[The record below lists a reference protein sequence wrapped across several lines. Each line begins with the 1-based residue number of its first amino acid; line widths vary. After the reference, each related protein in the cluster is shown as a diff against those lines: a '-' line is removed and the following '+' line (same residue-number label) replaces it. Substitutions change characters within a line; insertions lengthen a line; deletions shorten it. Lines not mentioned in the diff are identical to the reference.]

1 MEGGRRWREGG
12 DGDRGREKGREKGR
26 RWRAV
31 CEGGRER
38 ERKGGREK
46 GRRWRAVCEGERKG
60 GREGERKEGD
70 GGLCVRELTLSMSE
84 SICSVSMSCLR
95 SSPCLAMIL
104 MDLRLSTSVVS
115 MF

>member
-1 MEGGRRWREGG
+1 M
-12 DGDRGREKGREKGR
+12 
-26 RWRAV
+26 
-31 CEGGRER
+31 CEGG
-38 ERKGGREK
+38 
-46 GRRWRAVCEGERKG
+46 
-60 GREGERKEGD
+60 
-70 GGLCVRELTLSMSE
+70 RELTLSMSE

>member
-12 DGDRGREKGREKGR
+12 DGDRGREREREGEREGGREREMGGRERGR

-31 CEGGRER
+31 CEGG
-38 ERKGGREK
+38 
-46 GRRWRAVCEGERKG
+46 
-60 GREGERKEGD
+60 
-70 GGLCVRELTLSMSE
+70 RELTLSMSE